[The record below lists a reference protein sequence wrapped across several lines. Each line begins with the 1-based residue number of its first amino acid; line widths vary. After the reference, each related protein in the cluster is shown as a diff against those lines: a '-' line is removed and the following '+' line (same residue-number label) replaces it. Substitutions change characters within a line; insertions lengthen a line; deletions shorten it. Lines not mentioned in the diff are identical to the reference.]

1 MIIAPKFFR
10 ADVWEVLGAAAPQC
24 ASLMVRASAT
34 PQTAKPLEMGAKL
47 LCKWRDQGVKSCEV
61 IERRQ
66 NEDTGEWR
74 YYVHYE
80 GLNRRLD
87 EWVTL
92 DRFVLGGCVSEE
104 GKFTRTSKRKY
115 DHEEHEEEGELDLAT
130 LKEHEEATKVKNINR
145 VVMGQW
151 QMETWYFSPFGKE
164 YDGTDV
170 LFVSEFDLNYFARRE
185 QLERYLQTKCK
196 VFHPPGDEVY
206 RETKEIRGELH
217 RISIFEVDPKEQRI
231 YCENLCLLAK
241 LFLDHKTLY
250 YDVEPFLFYII
261 CEVDDAGAHMVGYF
275 SKEKVPSMAEGGGE
289 YNLAC
294 ILTLPCYQRKG
305 YGKLMIAFSYE
316 LSRREGKLGTPER
329 PISDLGLVSYRS
341 YWVYALLEILAK
353 HRGSVSITELS
364 EMTKFRTVDVVNTLQ
379 AFNLIRYFGG
389 QHSIYVS
396 PKTLETYFT
405 KAKANWVIDQS
416 KVPSWWKPYALR
428 GKAPLN
434 LKSMD

>member
-1 MIIAPKFFR
+1 MP
-10 ADVWEVLGAAAPQC
+10 VH
-24 ASLMVRASAT
+24 T
-34 PQTAKPLEMGAKL
+34 TTAVKPLELGAKL
-47 LCKWRDQGVKSCEV
+47 MCKGRDGVYKSSEV
-61 IERRQ
+61 IDRRQ
-66 NEDTGEWR
+66 NEDTNEWN

-80 GLNRRLD
+80 GQNRRLD

-92 DRFVLGGCVSEE
+92 DRFDLGGSAGMQE
-104 GKFTRTSKRKY
+104 GKLTRTKRKNA

-130 LKEHEEATKVKNINR
+130 LKEHEEATKVKNINQ
-145 VVMGQW
+145 VQMGKW
-151 QMETWYFSPFGKE
+151 LMETWYFSPYGKE

-170 LFVSEFDLNYFARRE
+170 LYVCEFDLNFFARRE
-185 QLERYLQTKCK
+185 QLERYLSTKLK
-196 VFHPPGDEVY
+196 TFHPPGDEIY
-206 RETKEIRGELH
+206 RESKEIRGEKH
-217 RISIFEVDPKEQRI
+217 CISIFEVDPADQRI

-261 CEVDDAGAHMVGYF
+261 TEVDEAGAHMVGYF

-316 LSRREGKLGTPER
+316 LSRREGKMGTPER

-353 HRGSVSITELS
+353 HRGSVSVAELS
-364 EMTKFRTVDVVNTLQ
+364 NMTKFRTEDIIKTLQ
-379 AFNLIRYFGG
+379 AFSLIRYFGG

-396 PKTLETYFT
+396 PKTLETYHT
-405 KAKANWVIDQS
+405 KTKPNWVIDQS
-416 KVPSWWKPYALR
+416 KVSPWYVPYSMR
-428 GKAPLN
+428 GKPPLN
-434 LKSMD
+434 LKQD

>member
-1 MIIAPKFFR
+1 
-10 ADVWEVLGAAAPQC
+10 
-24 ASLMVRASAT
+24 MVRAGAGNAQT
-34 PQTAKPLEMGAKL
+34 PKPLELGAQL
-47 LCKWRDQGVKSCEV
+47 RCKWREGEVKNCEV
-61 IERRQ
+61 IERKLD
-66 NEDTGEWR
+66 EDTNEWK

-87 EWVTL
+87 EWVAL
-92 DRFVLGGCVSEE
+92 DRFDLGSVSEE
-104 GKFTRTSKRKY
+104 GKMTRTQKRKL

-145 VVMGQW
+145 VVMGRW

-170 LFVSEFDLNYFARRE
+170 LYVCEFDLNFFARRE
-185 QLERYLQTKCK
+185 QLERYLSTKCRQ
-196 VFHPPGDEVY
+196 FHPPGDEVY
-206 RETKEIRGELH
+206 RETKTIRGEEH
-217 RISIFEVDPKEQRI
+217 HISIYEIDPKDQRV

-250 YDVEPFLFYII
+250 YDVEPFLFYVI
-261 CEVDDAGAHMVGYF
+261 CEVDDAGAHMVAYF
-275 SKEKVPSMAEGGGE
+275 SKEKHSSEE

-341 YWVYALLEILAK
+341 YWVYALLEILQT
-353 HRGSVSITELS
+353 HRGMISITELS
-364 EMTKFRTVDVVNTLQ
+364 EKTKFRTDDIVKTLQ

-396 PKTLETYFT
+396 PKTLARHYTNANPNWIIDPT
-405 KAKANWVIDQS
+405 KLPDWWLPYPDRGRMKYGPPHFESGAKCICPGS
-416 KVPSWWKPYALR
+416 
-428 GKAPLN
+428 
-434 LKSMD
+434 

>member
-1 MIIAPKFFR
+1 MPVR
-10 ADVWEVLGAAAPQC
+10 GAN
-24 ASLMVRASAT
+24 AT
-34 PQTAKPLEMGAKL
+34 PQTPKPLELGAKL
-47 LCKWRDQGVKSCEV
+47 LCKWRDQGVKACEV
-61 IERRQ
+61 IERKQ
-66 NEDTGEWR
+66 CEDDGSWQ

-87 EWVTL
+87 EWVPL
-92 DRFVLGGCVSEE
+92 DRFDLGSVTEE
-104 GKFTRTSKRKY
+104 GKLTRTSKRKF

-170 LFVSEFDLNYFARRE
+170 LYVCEFDLNFFARRE
-185 QLERYLQTKCK
+185 QLERYLTSKC
-196 VFHPPGDEVY
+196 
-206 RETKEIRGELH
+206 
-217 RISIFEVDPKEQRI
+217 
-231 YCENLCLLAK
+231 K

-275 SKEKVPSMAEGGGE
+275 SKEKYSSEE

-316 LSRREGKLGTPER
+316 MSKREGKLGTPER

-353 HRGSVSITELS
+353 HRGSISVAELS
-364 EMTKFRTVDVVNTLQ
+364 EMTKFRTDDIVKTLQ

-396 PKTLETYFT
+396 PKTLETYYT
-405 KAKANWVIDQS
+405 KAKPNWVIDSS
-416 KVPSWWKPYALR
+416 KIPSWYQPYSR
-428 GKAPLN
+428 R
-434 LKSMD
+434 LKSASDKT